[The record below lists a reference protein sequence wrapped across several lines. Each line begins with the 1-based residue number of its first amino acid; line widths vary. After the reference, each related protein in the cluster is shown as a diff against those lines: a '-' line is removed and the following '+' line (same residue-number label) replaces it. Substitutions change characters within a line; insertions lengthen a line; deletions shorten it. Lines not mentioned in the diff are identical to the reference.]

1 MAGSVELANRSPH
14 VDFVGFSGARHTKE
28 WNIDRKRYERAI
40 RDWLPAALTRRA
52 GRGSGV

>member
-1 MAGSVELANRSPH
+1 MAGSVKLANLSPH

-40 RDWLPAALTRRA
+40 GDWLGAVLRQD
-52 GRGSGV
+52 SGGA